1 MAAACGISA
10 MPTFQLYKA
19 GAKVG
24 EVVGSSK
31 DKLEAMIKE
40 NL

>member
-1 MAAACGISA
+1 
-10 MPTFQLYKA
+10 MPTFQLYK
-19 GAKVG
+19 GGSKVG

-31 DKLEAMIKE
+31 DKLVAMIKE